1 MKRLSRPI
9 NIVMAEILI
18 FAAMMAVIW
27 LDEFMDIPYR
37 LFGAPPTPY
46 RLAEYIIETASCA
59 MVGVVIII
67 GTIMILRHI
76 DRLEKYLRVCAW
88 CRKVISASH
97 FDLSYFFLPDL
108 CCATKFPN
116 SWSIFTA
123 IFCLHFGFWQCFP

>member
-88 CRKVISASH
+88 CRKVWVGDRWVPFEEYLLKEHMLQASH
-97 FDLSYFFLPDL
+97 AMCPD
-108 CCATKFPN
+108 
-116 SWSIFTA
+116 
-123 IFCLHFGFWQCFP
+123 CFHKLEASSPDQKGA